1 MKKKGKLSLWQIISF
16 GCVGV
21 AINLAMIGDQFGLI
35 FMTDIAGVSAGLA
48 STVISISTLVSAIVD
63 PIIGNIADQTN
74 TRWGKYR
81 PYLMI
86 APIFACATML
96 LRFTIPE
103 FGEMGLA
110 TFYGVVLVMF
120 VISHACITVPVA
132 ALKITLSDDYND
144 RNYLNAVNTIAVT
157 LVSSLIGVVALDA
170 VERFGGG
177 SRGWVTF
184 TAICWIAGFVCV
196 FLAQRTAKKIDV
208 PGAIATPKKRPL
220 VSQLWHMRK
229 NKPVMCVAFAMLAV
243 TFVTMM
249 ANTVSMHYYTY
260 VLEDTSVLQKTSAYG
275 LPISLAASF
284 ALPFLLKV
292 LDKRHMLFIGFVIIM
307 IRPVAIFIGGDSLSA
322 DFVVVLILLSRIG
335 GAFFTPAITSWIPE
349 CVDWT
354 NWYEGAGAAA
364 LISATITFA
373 QTLGRSI
380 AQASVGWLLEAAG
393 FVGGAA
399 ITEEATQ
406 AILNMNGLYMI
417 IGYCIV
423 LIPIILFPISRA
435 KADELRA
442 KLRERDA
449 EKKQEVK
456 TK

>member
-1 MKKKGKLSLWQIISF
+1 
-16 GCVGV
+16 
-21 AINLAMIGDQFGLI
+21 
-35 FMTDIAGVSAGLA
+35 MT
-48 STVISISTLVSAIVD
+48 
-63 PIIGNIADQTN
+63 
-74 TRWGKYR
+74 
-81 PYLMI
+81 
-86 APIFACATML
+86 F
-96 LRFTIPE
+96 LRK
-103 FGEMGLA
+103 
-110 TFYGVVLVMF
+110 VLKNRD
-120 VISHACITVPVA
+120 
-132 ALKITLSDDYND
+132 L
-144 RNYLNAVNTIAVT
+144 
-157 LVSSLIGVVALDA
+157 
-170 VERFGGG
+170 
-177 SRGWVTF
+177 
-184 TAICWIAGFVCV
+184 
-196 FLAQRTAKKIDV
+196 AKKNCIND
-208 PGAIATPKKRPL
+208 A
-220 VSQLWHMRK
+220 
-229 NKPVMCVAFAMLAV
+229 
-243 TFVTMM
+243 
-249 ANTVSMHYYTY
+249 
-260 VLEDTSVLQKTSAYG
+260 
-275 LPISLAASF
+275 
-284 ALPFLLKV
+284 
-292 LDKRHMLFIGFVIIM
+292 
-307 IRPVAIFIGGDSLSA
+307 RPVAIFIGGDSLSA

-373 QTLGRSI
+373 QKLGRSI

-423 LIPIILFPISRA
+423 FIPIILFPISRA